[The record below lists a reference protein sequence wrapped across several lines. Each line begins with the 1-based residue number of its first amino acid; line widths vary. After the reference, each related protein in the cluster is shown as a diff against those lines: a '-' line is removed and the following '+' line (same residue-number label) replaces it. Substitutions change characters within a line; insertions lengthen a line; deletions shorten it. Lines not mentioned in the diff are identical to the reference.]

1 METKDKNGTVLNDG
15 DSVKVIKDLKIKGS
29 SSKVKRGTVVK
40 NISLTNSPEEIDCRV
55 NKMGVV
61 LKTCFVQK
69 I

>member
-1 METKDKNGTVLNDG
+1 METKDKNGTVLNEG
-15 DSVKVIKDLKIKGS
+15 DSVKVVKDLKIKGS

-40 NISLTNSPEEIDCRV
+40 NIRLTGSPEEIDCRV
-55 NKMGVV
+55 NKMDVV